1 MVSYYQFI
9 IYIFTMKKLI
19 IIRKVFKELYPE
31 LKVIVRYNKDK
42 HFEIILKN
50 VNLTYV
56 DPTTFRI
63 MLKIPGKDALVMEDF
78 VNGLFGYCP
87 IIYVDN
93 CVIKYLGGK
102 NSCFI
107 TKPRI

>member
-1 MVSYYQFI
+1 
-9 IYIFTMKKLI
+9 MKKLI
-19 IIRKVFKELYPE
+19 VIRKVLKMLYPE

-87 IIYVDN
+87 IIYGEN
-93 CVIKYLGGK
+93 CVIKYLDEKG
-102 NSCFI
+102 SRTI
-107 TKPRI
+107 TKILS

>member
-1 MVSYYQFI
+1 
-9 IYIFTMKKLI
+9 MKKLI
-19 IIRKVFKELYPE
+19 AIRKVFKMLFPE

-50 VNLTYV
+50 VNLGLMLTQQLLEV
-56 DPTTFRI
+56 

-87 IIYVDN
+87 IMDEDN
-93 CVIKYLGGK
+93 CVIKYLDGK
-102 NSCFI
+102 NGRS
-107 TKPRI
+107 TNKPKINY

>member
-1 MVSYYQFI
+1 
-9 IYIFTMKKLI
+9 MKNLI
-19 IIRKVFKELYPE
+19 AIRKVLKMLHPE
-31 LKVIVRYNKDK
+31 LKAIVRYNKDK

-56 DPTTFRI
+56 DPTTFRF

-87 IIYVDN
+87 IINVDN

-102 NSCFI
+102 NGCFI

>member
-1 MVSYYQFI
+1 
-9 IYIFTMKKLI
+9 MKKLI

-50 VNLTYV
+50 VNLAYV
-56 DPTTFRI
+56 DPTTFRV
-63 MLKIPGKDALVMEDF
+63 MLRIPGKDALVMEDF

-87 IIYVDN
+87 IINGEN
-93 CVIKYLGGK
+93 CVIKYLDGKGGRP
-102 NSCFI
+102 I
-107 TKPRI
+107 TKPA